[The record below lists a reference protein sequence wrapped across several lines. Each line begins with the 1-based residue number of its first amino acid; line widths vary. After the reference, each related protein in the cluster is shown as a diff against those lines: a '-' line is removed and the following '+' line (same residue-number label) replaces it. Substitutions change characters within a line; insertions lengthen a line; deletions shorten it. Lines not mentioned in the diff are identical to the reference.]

1 MRRNRANEYGLWV
14 EVMSWYSDR
23 ERFNEYDP
31 PYCRKCERNV
41 SYEICK
47 RCEER
52 HKQDE
57 KEMKH
62 DTSA

>member
-1 MRRNRANEYGLWV
+1 
-14 EVMSWYSDR
+14 MSWYSDG

-31 PYCRKCERNV
+31 PYCQKCERDV

-62 DTSA
+62 DTST